1 MERVQ
6 ELLHHSVSPE
16 VLRLYLLEP
25 GNVHQAAAPHVG
37 LAGVDQLSEDNNLAR
52 ETLYYNHL

>member
-25 GNVHQAAAPHVG
+25 GDVHQAAAPHVG
-37 LAGVDQLSEDNNLAR
+37 LAGVDQLCEDNNLAR
-52 ETLYYNHL
+52 ETF